1 VQQRKFEGTFSMQQI
16 PLKRQEVK
24 QSIKKVLRYV
34 QGTKDLMLTYRGIQM
49 QIMRETKMIENPQ
62 QYMCSLSQ
70 EGLFRGEA
78 ANSQ

>member
-70 EGLFRGEA
+70 EGLFRREA